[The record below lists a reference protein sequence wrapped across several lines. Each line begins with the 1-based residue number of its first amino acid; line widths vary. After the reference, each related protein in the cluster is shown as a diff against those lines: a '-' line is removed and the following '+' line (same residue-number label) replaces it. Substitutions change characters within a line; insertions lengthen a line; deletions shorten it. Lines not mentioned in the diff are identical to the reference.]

1 MFASLKNKIKEE
13 TGSDLTNLPIL
24 SNQTLKLGSGRFR
37 GKHSRQGSGSSIG
50 SISLESVTDEH
61 PSSPLSLSKQDV
73 SDVKFEEGK
82 VLTAKEIKRLEKRED
97 EWRKILQKKEDDWA
111 KKMERKEEEF
121 KKRLDDQQ
129 KEWKRSLE
137 LLEKEKNVL
146 EDEKREV
153 VKQKLNLEDA
163 LKVAEE
169 YKKKVYQYQ
178 EDIDQLEGF
187 QTQEMAKIKH
197 LLLVKEQELA
207 EKDGVL
213 KENSDQ
219 VEALKAEV
227 GRLHRYEEELNNV
240 QDELASVRHAGERE
254 RARLGSALA
263 QAEEEARH
271 LRDRVAVLERRAS
284 AECAAL
290 GAPLSADERVAAL
303 LGERALLERR
313 LEEAH
318 LHLAD
323 IKSSWSDKI
332 ASLETQVGRLCRQA
346 GEEGAERRR
355 AESERDALLERTRAL
370 EVLLERAKTAARRQ
384 DEQLADARARADAL
398 AADLQELQ
406 LATGQEI
413 VDLGERIEA
422 SNNER
427 TDLLNRLEEAEKR
440 LKEISE
446 EHKVISNS
454 LQSEQTKSSQL
465 DEELRQVQVELRGEQ
480 ARCIELQKSLSHE
493 RQDKDAIL
501 LRNAQVSQEVQ
512 LAQQAAREQQR
523 DQAELLNRVTSLEN
537 QLSEKNKES
546 ERWKSLNENLSRRVQ
561 ELELVE
567 HNKQAAVDLERDLR
581 KNICDLEEQLA
592 EKNKSIKVL
601 QQRLADMKKTL
612 QRELRGPGGSS
623 DSGPPSDMSDGFSNF
638 LGSNSGS
645 ASLSSNNV
653 TRSARSPN
661 LQAISTNHLP
671 KAEESDDINFKYLK
685 HVLIKFL
692 TSREYEAQHLTRA
705 VATLLKFTPEEERL
719 LRETLEWKMSW
730 FGTRP
735 SLGIG
740 QTSKTIPPS

>member
-1 MFASLKNKIKEE
+1 MNMFASLKNKIKEE

-24 SNQTLKLGSGRFR
+24 GNQTLKLGSGRFR

-240 QDELASVRHAGERE
+240 Q
-254 RARLGSALA
+254 
-263 QAEEEARH
+263 
-271 LRDRVAVLERRAS
+271 
-284 AECAAL
+284 
-290 GAPLSADERVAAL
+290 RVAAL

-370 EVLLERAKTAARRQ
+370 EVLLERAKSAARRQ

-671 KAEESDDINFKYLK
+671 KGEESDDINFKYLK

>member
-1 MFASLKNKIKEE
+1 MNMFASLKNKIKEE

-240 QDELASVRHAGERE
+240 Q
-254 RARLGSALA
+254 
-263 QAEEEARH
+263 
-271 LRDRVAVLERRAS
+271 
-284 AECAAL
+284 
-290 GAPLSADERVAAL
+290 
-303 LGERALLERR
+303 
-313 LEEAH
+313 
-318 LHLAD
+318 
-323 IKSSWSDKI
+323 
-332 ASLETQVGRLCRQA
+332 
-346 GEEGAERRR
+346 
-355 AESERDALLERTRAL
+355 
-370 EVLLERAKTAARRQ
+370 
-384 DEQLADARARADAL
+384 
-398 AADLQELQ
+398 
-406 LATGQEI
+406 
-413 VDLGERIEA
+413 EA